1 MGFKLKIK
9 EAARISTGKSSQNMK
24 QMCGQAFTEFAK
36 SIGKGRNDR
45 KKMRTQTI
53 FTLIFLM
60 DTAQLMIL
68 KDKFCSNWI
77 RQNLSQNNK
86 LNCNQVR
93 QKINSTGRF
102 KTTPKEVSRLFR
114 VLKVAQMNLISKKT
128 MQLMVGKKILT
139 RELGLVLQIIK
150 NKAYRAYSV

>member
-24 QMCGQAFTEFAK
+24 QMCGQAFTEFVK
-36 SIGKGRNDR
+36 SIEKGLNDR

-60 DTAQLMIL
+60 DTAQLMTL

-86 LNCNQVR
+86 PNHNQVR
-93 QKINSTGRF
+93 QKFKINSTGRF
-102 KTTPKEVSRLFR
+102 KTTQKEVSRLFR

-128 MQLMVGKKILT
+128 MP
-139 RELGLVLQIIK
+139 
-150 NKAYRAYSV
+150 